1 MKLIVLTAAAII
13 AGVAAA
19 PAPEPE
25 PWCMRPGMPCWKVK
39 RTTDAFADAITE
51 DSSIQARSPVYDY
64 PFGPGSPEFYANGA
78 IDELA
83 SLAAL
88 SSPDAAAYYGS
99 LNLPSD
105 FDVAAENDTGALD
118 KRWCMRPGMPC
129 WKRSTE
135 ELNSEDKRWCM
146 RPGMPCWKAKRAA
159 EAILEASDDA
169 TDAEGSTEG
178 WGECDRP
185 GQPCWKA
192 KRDIY
197 TLRSVAQTVADA
209 F

>member
-1 MKLIVLTAAAII
+1 ML
-13 AGVAAA
+13 
-19 PAPEPE
+19 
-25 PWCMRPGMPCWKVK
+25 
-39 RTTDAFADAITE
+39 F
-51 DSSIQARSPVYDY
+51 RS
-64 PFGPGSPEFYANGA
+64 
-78 IDELA
+78 
-83 SLAAL
+83 
-88 SSPDAAAYYGS
+88 
-99 LNLPSD
+99 
-105 FDVAAENDTGALD
+105 
-118 KRWCMRPGMPC
+118 
-129 WKRSTE
+129 
-135 ELNSEDKRWCM
+135 LNSEDKRWCM